1 MIGKLGI
8 LVDLVS
14 TALFVSLISA
24 TVVND
29 KVDFIEVDK
38 VSDRV
43 KEDSVYASIINYST
57 NPTVEIRNRM
67 TCAHETTHMINAYLR
82 NTLSNGKKINAFY
95 LPPGWAFVVEEPNMR
110 KSRVAEFVPS
120 EARGSRYKLYV
131 QGSKSWDD
139 RPLYLV
145 DEWCAYINGAMVGIN
160 DVDNGIYKDG
170 WTDGVSGCLE
180 MSMYCVA
187 LCMAIEKYDN
197 DYWKS
202 NEQFRLFI
210 NWNLQRAYNT
220 YIVGKDYKAFKWNKQ
235 EEFLQRF
242 RTSEETKA
250 MRDFMTKH
258 FDGIGLK

>member
-1 MIGKLGI
+1 MFIKTLTLLLTI
-8 LVDLVS
+8 LVGQ
-14 TALFVSLISA
+14 IGYA
-24 TVVND
+24 TTINGIE
-29 KVDFIEVDK
+29 FIEVDR
-38 VSDRV
+38 VSDKI
-43 KEDSVYASIINYST
+43 KEESIYADIINFAKK
-57 NPTVEIRNRM
+57 PTLEIRNRM
-67 TCAHETTHMINAYLR
+67 TCAHETTHMINAELR
-82 NTLSNGKKINAFY
+82 NKLQKDKKINAFY

-120 EARGSRYKLYV
+120 EARGNRYKLYV
-131 QGSKSWDD
+131 QRSKSWDD

-160 DVDNGIYKDG
+160 DVDNGVYKDG

-197 DYWKS
+197 DYWQNNK
-202 NEQFRLFI
+202 QFRLFV

-220 YIVGKDYKAFKWNKQ
+220 YMTGKDYKAFKWKRQ
-235 EEFLQRF
+235 EQFLKRF
-242 RTSEETKA
+242 RESNATKD

-258 FDGIGLK
+258 FNGIGLK